1 MEENNNLK
9 AKMVETLARGYL
21 IFFSIQNGLLYLL
34 KLSLKLPST
43 WRHWAI
49 KEWELHD
56 NASKGIEKPN
66 GQEFS
71 MFITSLPPSINP
83 LLAPNNAGAKKNE
96 ETPKGSL
103 N

>member
-1 MEENNNLK
+1 MEENNDLK

-43 WRHWAI
+43 WRHWTI

-66 GQEFS
+66 GEEFS
-71 MFITSLPPSINP
+71 MFITSPPPSINP

>member
-1 MEENNNLK
+1 MEENNDLK

-49 KEWELHD
+49 KEWELHE

-66 GQEFS
+66 WGG
-71 MFITSLPPSINP
+71 ILGVLYPTS
-83 LLAPNNAGAKKNE
+83 
-96 ETPKGSL
+96 TPTQPIASP
-103 N
+103 